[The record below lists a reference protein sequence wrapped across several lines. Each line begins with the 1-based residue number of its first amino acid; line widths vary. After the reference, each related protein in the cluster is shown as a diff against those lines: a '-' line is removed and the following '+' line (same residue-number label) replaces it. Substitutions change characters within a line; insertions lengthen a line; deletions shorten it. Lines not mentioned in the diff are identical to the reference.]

1 MQIGAGQLAI
11 RPADMTFEQAM
22 RHYMDEIA
30 CTARDTNSQLQTLD
44 NRQGCYHVPEIN
56 MCKFDCCFVRHC
68 CNFWDTIFTLLSF
81 LQMHNNGNCNNSH
94 NNRNNN
100 TTTNNNAF
108 RLMMC

>member
-56 MCKFDCCFVRHC
+56 LCNLIVALCVIAAIFGTPYPPCCPSCKCIIMVTVIIV
-68 CNFWDTIFTLLSF
+68 TIIVTIILLLIITHFGS
-81 LQMHNNGNCNNSH
+81 
-94 NNRNNN
+94 
-100 TTTNNNAF
+100 
-108 RLMMC
+108 